1 MPPLKLLSHSQ
12 NPRPVDPVL
21 LLLLEFRAC
30 VAAAAAGKEAS
41 AAMNIQVLP
50 PLQKSQAVAPLCR
63 QAAQQLAAYSITL
76 DVPIIPSR
84 PSVSPFENGNRK
96 KKSRKSNPS
105 ALERYPARPGPGP
118 YQSAVIPKLELF
130 LSCRAGRPVQ
140 PNGTGAE
147 RFEKREEWQLAIL
160 ALHPSPIEITHVG
173 CCCCCWERLRNLV
186 MPLAASGE

>member
-1 MPPLKLLSHSQ
+1 MTDEKENAALKTLVSQPKPPPGRSC
-12 NPRPVDPVL
+12 P
-21 LLLLEFRAC
+21 F
-30 VAAAAAGKEAS
+30 VALGIPSVRGSSSSRERGIGS
-41 AAMNIQVLP
+41 DEYTSPSTP
-50 PLQKSQAVAPLCR
+50 PKSQAVAPLCR

-173 CCCCCWERLRNLV
+173 CCCCCWEERDCEI
-186 MPLAASGE
+186 S

>member
-1 MPPLKLLSHSQ
+1 MTDEKENAALKTLVSQPKPPPGRS
-12 NPRPVDPVL
+12 VDPVL

-105 ALERYPARPGPGP
+105 ALERYPARPG
-118 YQSAVIPKLELF
+118 SLSKRRHPKT
-130 LSCRAGRPVQ
+130 RALPLVSGGEACPAKR
-140 PNGTGAE
+140 NG
-147 RFEKREEWQLAIL
+147 
-160 ALHPSPIEITHVG
+160 
-173 CCCCCWERLRNLV
+173 
-186 MPLAASGE
+186 SGTL